1 MSTTSFIFAIASG
14 LFIIGALVW
23 VIVRQL
29 KLNNKRSLAMKEAE
43 QTVIEGRQKRI
54 ESIQVLLKVVG
65 SEELGWMEACIRV
78 KTLLDQLS
86 IDLSEHETI
95 GVFYK
100 VYAQTEHI
108 PTHEGW
114 SDLPKDARRKFRME
128 LLKCEAQY
136 LDELEQA
143 KLALLNYPL
152 T

>member
-1 MSTTSFIFAIASG
+1 MSTTSLILAIGSGIFIIFALA
-14 LFIIGALVW
+14 W
-23 VIVRQL
+23 VIARQL
-29 KLNNKRSLAMKEAE
+29 KLDKKRKQEVEEAE
-43 QTVIEGRQKRI
+43 ATLLEGRQKRI

-65 SEELGWMEACIRV
+65 SEDLGWMEASIRI

-114 SDLPKDARRKFRME
+114 NNLPKEARKKFRIEMM
-128 LLKCEAQY
+128 KCEAKYQ
-136 LDELEQA
+136 DELELA
-143 KLALLNYPL
+143 KVSLQEYPL
-152 T
+152 A